1 MKRVSGSSGNGV
13 TKPLESGSGT
23 DDSSPENTS
32 ESSGSYHGRPVA
44 LNKIPSILS
53 HSDDLHSPK
62 AKDPTQEP
70 LTSRQTSWVKME
82 GKSRLAASVKRNK
95 KTSQAREELKE
106 PSFSVDVIEWEG
118 SFNKQLEQ
126 LASNIQTALRNNDIE
141 AQRKKEKERKRK
153 AKESRRAAENNASP
167 LMTLDSSSHK
177 KAAKDQKQKQEGSV
191 NYGFF
196 HSHHPDRDHKMTRS
210 HLLAHLKIVEKI
222 EDILLEILK
231 APANQSNSHAIRA
244 EAFEE
249 TLMEI
254 EELVDEWRELPPGD
268 TTVYPREGLKDLID
282 QFRSE
287 SGYAIERSLENKS
300 EKQLENEAKQ
310 KDFFLSQ
317 CRQLFPIDESGSLN
331 RADDTDTP
339 ATSYFRE
346 VSEKIKDMLRYQ
358 TD

>member
-1 MKRVSGSSGNGV
+1 MERVSGSSGKSV
-13 TKPLESGSGT
+13 SKP
-23 DDSSPENTS
+23 PENTS
-32 ESSGSYHGRPVA
+32 EPSGSCHGRSVTPG
-44 LNKIPSILS
+44 KIPGIPS
-53 HSDDLHSPK
+53 HSDDGNPVK
-62 AKDPTQEP
+62 AEEPTQKP
-70 LTSRQTSWVKME
+70 LTSRKTSWVE
-82 GKSRLAASVKRNK
+82 TQGKSRLAASVKRSQQ
-95 KTSQAREELKE
+95 TSQAREELKE
-106 PSFSVDVIEWEG
+106 PLFSVDVIDWEG

-126 LASNIQTALRNNDIE
+126 LASNIQTALRKNDTE

-153 AKESRRAAENNASP
+153 AKESRRAAKNNASP

-177 KAAKDQKQKQEGSV
+177 KAAKDQKQKQKQAGSV

-196 HSHHPDRDHKMTRS
+196 HSHHPDRDHKMTHS

-231 APANQSNSHAIRA
+231 APASQSNSHAIRA

-287 SGYAIERSLENKS
+287 SGYAIERPLENKS
-300 EKQLENEAKQ
+300 KDQLEDEAKQ
-310 KDFFLSQ
+310 IDFFLSQ